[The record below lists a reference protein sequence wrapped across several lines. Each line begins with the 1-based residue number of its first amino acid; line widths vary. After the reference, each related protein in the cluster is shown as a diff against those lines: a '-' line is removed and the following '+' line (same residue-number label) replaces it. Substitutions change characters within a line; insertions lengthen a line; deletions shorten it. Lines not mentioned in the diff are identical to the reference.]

1 MMKVLI
7 VEDEVAARENLIAI
21 LDKIDS
27 AITVVGQTESVTQTV
42 RWLSSNDSPD
52 LIFMDI
58 QLSDGSSFNIF
69 SSITVN
75 SPIIFTTAFDEY
87 AIDAFRVNSID
98 YLLKPIDERIVQ
110 RALIK
115 YKSFRPV
122 DNNLELSRL
131 SNTMRGGMY
140 SSKIL
145 VPFKDRLIPVKVN
158 DIVCFYSTGGKTCVY
173 IENGNF
179 YSLQKSLDSMM
190 SFLNPTL
197 FIRANRQFIISKE
210 GIRDMTVWF
219 DNRLLINLNI
229 KVPEKIFISKN
240 KVSDFKNWFMS

>member
-1 MMKVLI
+1 MIKVLI

-21 LDKIDS
+21 LDKIDP

-98 YLLKPIDERIVQ
+98 YLLKPIDERMVQ

-115 YKSFRPV
+115 YKSFRPA
-122 DNNLELSRL
+122 DNDMELSRL

>member
-21 LDKIDS
+21 LNKTDPT
-27 AITVVGQTESVTQTV
+27 ITIVGQTESVTQTV

-75 SPIIFTTAFDEY
+75 APIIFTTAFDEY
-87 AIDAFRVNSID
+87 AIEAFRVNSID
-98 YLLKPIDERIVQ
+98 YLLKPIDERMVQ

-115 YKSFRPV
+115 YKSFRPA

-131 SNTMRGGMY
+131 SNSMRGGKY

-145 VPFKDRLIPVKVN
+145 VPFKDRLIPVKVSE
-158 DIVCFYSTGGKTCVY
+158 IICFYSTGGKTYVY

-179 YSLQKSLDSMM
+179 YYLQKSLDSIM
-190 SFLNPTL
+190 SFLDPEL
-197 FIRANRQFIISKE
+197 FVRANRQFIVSKE

-219 DNRLLINLNI
+219 DNRMLINLKT
-229 KVPEKIFISKN
+229 KVPEQVFISKN
-240 KVSDFKNWFMS
+240 KVADFKDWLMS

>member
-21 LDKIDS
+21 LDKIDP

-98 YLLKPIDERIVQ
+98 YLLKPIDERMVQ

-115 YKSFRPV
+115 YKSFRPA
-122 DNNLELSRL
+122 NNDMELSRL

-158 DIVCFYSTGGKTCVY
+158 DIVCFYSTGGNTCVY

>member
-21 LDKIDS
+21 LDKIDP
-27 AITVVGQTESVTQTV
+27 AITIVGQTESVTQTV

-75 SPIIFTTAFDEY
+75 APIIFTTAFDQY
-87 AIDAFRVNSID
+87 AIDAFRVNRID
-98 YLLKPIDERIVQ
+98 YLLKPIDEKMVE

-115 YKSFRPV
+115 YNSFRPA
-122 DNNLELSRL
+122 DNDPELSRL
-131 SNTMRGGMY
+131 SNAMRGGKY
-140 SSKIL
+140 PSKIL

-158 DIVCFYSTGGKTCVY
+158 DIVCFYSTGGKTFVY
-173 IENGNF
+173 LENSK
-179 YSLQKSLDSMM
+179 YYLIPKSLDSMM
-190 SFLNPTL
+190 SFLNPEI
-197 FIRANRQFIISKE
+197 FVRANRQFIISKE
-210 GIRDMTVWF
+210 GIKDITVWF
-219 DNRLLINLNI
+219 DNRLLINLRTD
-229 KVPEKIFISKN
+229 VPEQVFISKN
-240 KVSDFKNWFMS
+240 RVSAFKNWLML

>member
-21 LDKIDS
+21 LDKIDP

-98 YLLKPIDERIVQ
+98 YLLKPIDERMVQ

>member
-21 LDKIDS
+21 LYKIDP
-27 AITVVGQTESVTQTV
+27 AITIVGQTESVTQTV

-75 SPIIFTTAFDEY
+75 APIIFATAFDQY

-98 YLLKPIDERIVQ
+98 YLLKPIDEKMVE

-115 YKSFRPV
+115 YRTFV
-122 DNNLELSRL
+122 HENIDMGLSRL
-131 SNTMRGGMY
+131 SKSMRDGKY
-140 SSKIL
+140 PSKIL

-158 DIVCFYSTGGKTCVY
+158 DIVCFYSTGGRTFVY
-173 IENGNF
+173 LENSKCF
-179 YSLQKSLDSMM
+179 IIPKSLDSMM
-190 SFLNPTL
+190 SFLNPEH
-197 FIRANRQFIISKE
+197 FVRANRQFIVSKE
-210 GIRDMTVWF
+210 GIKDITVWL
-219 DNRLLINLNI
+219 DNRLRINLTTD
-229 KVPEKIFISKN
+229 VPEQVFISKN
-240 KVSDFKNWFMS
+240 KVSDFKTWLMS

>member
-1 MMKVLI
+1 MKVLI

-21 LDKIDS
+21 LYKIDP
-27 AITVVGQTESVTQTV
+27 AITIVGQTESVTQTV

-75 SPIIFTTAFDEY
+75 SPIIFATAFDQY

-98 YLLKPIDERIVQ
+98 YLLKPIDEKMVE

-115 YKSFRPV
+115 YRTFVPENI
-122 DNNLELSRL
+122 DMGLSRL
-131 SNTMRGGMY
+131 SKSMRDGKY
-140 SSKIL
+140 PSKIL

-158 DIVCFYSTGGKTCVY
+158 DIVCFYSTGGRTFVY
-173 IENGNF
+173 LENNKCF
-179 YSLQKSLDSMM
+179 IIPKSLDSMM
-190 SFLNPTL
+190 SFLNPEH
-197 FIRANRQFIISKE
+197 FVRANRQFIVSKE
-210 GIRDMTVWF
+210 GIKDITVWL
-219 DNRLLINLNI
+219 DNRLRINLTTD
-229 KVPEKIFISKN
+229 VPEQVFISKN
-240 KVSDFKNWFMS
+240 KVSDFKTWLMS

>member
-1 MMKVLI
+1 MKVLI

-21 LDKIDS
+21 LDKIDP

-98 YLLKPIDERIVQ
+98 YLLKPIDERMVQ

-115 YKSFRPV
+115 YKSFRPA
-122 DNNLELSRL
+122 NNDMELSRL

-158 DIVCFYSTGGKTCVY
+158 DIVCFYSTGGNTCVY